1 MKLIGLLLITA
12 LPIILPT
19 PLQPNDGLQK
29 CSKSDD
35 NSTICKSSDS
45 TSTTGESE
53 NEKTL
58 RKTKGDDTRTGQR
71 KPKRKT
77 KKKRRNCSRYQRI
90 QWRTKERHLCAN
102 SRRESAMSGKK
113 MCFTIDKETEKR
125 TKRRGSNAVN
135 IYMELGKR
143 RSVKKRKRRINR
155 CMKRTTR

>member
-1 MKLIGLLLITA
+1 MKLIGLLLI
-12 LPIILPT
+12 LPT
-19 PLQPNDGLQK
+19 PLQSNDGLQM
-29 CSKSDD
+29 CNKSDD
-35 NSTICKSSDS
+35 NSTICKSSNNP
-45 TSTTGESE
+45 STTGKLE

-58 RKTKGDDTRTGQR
+58 RITKGDDMRREQR
-71 KPKRKT
+71 KLGRKT

-90 QWRTKERHLCAN
+90 QLRTKERHLCAN

-113 MCFTIDKETEKR
+113 MCFTINKETQKR